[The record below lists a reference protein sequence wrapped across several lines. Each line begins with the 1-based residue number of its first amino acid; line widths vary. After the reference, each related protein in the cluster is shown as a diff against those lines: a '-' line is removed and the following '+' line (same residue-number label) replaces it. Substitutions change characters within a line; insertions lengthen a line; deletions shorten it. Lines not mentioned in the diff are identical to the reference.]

1 LKKSACDGEPV
12 ATLMPP
18 TLAETPATLLPPN
31 TRLASIHR

>member
-12 ATLMPP
+12 ATLM
-18 TLAETPATLLPPN
+18 TLAETPVTLLPPN